1 MNAAALNGKEIVG
14 KCGKN
19 DKLFLVLLSSWK
31 KRDRKRQKEERRDRR
46 AIERKKRRRKKFSLK
61 KKTKKFIEKK
71 NWHAFTTL
79 GHPEGS
85 ASVQK
90 SCFCL
95 MPSSDEEN
103 WKKNKF
109 RQRTVDSGG
118 SGSNEKIGLKRR
130 NVPQQTD
137 EVKMKKIWSENNLE
151 DEK

>member
-1 MNAAALNGKEIVG
+1 MEKTGQKETERG
-14 KCGKN
+14 
-19 DKLFLVLLSSWK
+19 K
-31 KRDRKRQKEERRDRR
+31 KRQASDREEKTTKEKIFFE
-46 AIERKKRRRKKFSLK
+46 K
-61 KKTKKFIEKK
+61 KKTKKIYRKK
-71 NWHAFTTL
+71 KLACVHDTGTS
-79 GHPEGS
+79 GRTS

-137 EVKMKKIWSENNLE
+137 EVKMKKFGQKIIWKMRNDKTNRNMYKKEMI
-151 DEK
+151 DRD

>member
-1 MNAAALNGKEIVG
+1 MEKTGQKETERG
-14 KCGKN
+14 
-19 DKLFLVLLSSWK
+19 K
-31 KRDRKRQKEERRDRR
+31 KRQASDREEKTTKEKIFFE
-46 AIERKKRRRKKFSLK
+46 K

-137 EVKMKKIWSENNLE
+137 EVKMKKFGQKIIWKMRNDKTNRNMYKKEMI
-151 DEK
+151 DRD